1 MSLLPLSLASGLS
14 CSTTVIL
21 INLAEKNGESE
32 IKGRE
37 KCKRQS
43 RESKGFCLSN
53 DKINHDFFAWK
64 IWLEGYIVLI
74 SLHTAFEGDLE
85 LEYIWFSS

>member
-1 MSLLPLSLASGLS
+1 MSFLPLSLASGLN

-21 INLAEKNGESE
+21 INLAEKNDESE

-53 DKINHDFFAWK
+53 DKTNHGCFAWK
-64 IWLEGYIVLI
+64 SWLEEYIVLI
-74 SLHTAFEGDLE
+74 SLYTTFG
-85 LEYIWFSS
+85 